1 MQRSYY
7 TLIASLPHLPLHFEV
22 DRTPI
27 TRPRL
32 AERLRLLDAAD
43 QEVIDQVSAF
53 LVWDRQ
59 PLDRNDDEVIA
70 RYDMLMKTVSNPLVR
85 ILINTRINMRTIVS
99 AMRRRNA
106 GATPPVGVG
115 QWVDHI
121 RRNWDHPEFHLAGRY
136 SWIRPFQELIGE
148 GAAREA
154 QRLLFSV
161 NYRTWSRMAEHY
173 TFSFET
179 IILYLARWEIIDR
192 WTSQD
197 TDVGQQRF
205 EKLISETLGD
215 YANLY

>member
-1 MQRSYY
+1 MHRSYY
-7 TLIASLPHLPLHFEV
+7 TLIASLPHLPLHFEL

-32 AERLRLLDAAD
+32 NERLKLLEDAD
-43 QEVIDQVSAF
+43 RDVIDQMSAF

-59 PLDRNDDEVIA
+59 PLDRNDQEVIE
-70 RYDMLMKTVSNPLVR
+70 RYDNLMRTVSNPLVR
-85 ILINTRINMRTIVS
+85 ALINTRINMRTIVS
-99 AMRRRNA
+99 AVRRRKA
-106 GATPPVGVG
+106 GGSPPVGVG

-121 RRNWDHPEFHLAGRY
+121 RRNWEHPEFRLAGRY
-136 SWIRPFQELIGE
+136 AWIRPFQDLIDE

-173 TFSFET
+173 AFSFEGL
-179 IILYLARWEIIDR
+179 ILYLARWEIIDR

-197 TDVGQQRF
+197 ANAGQQRF
-205 EKLISETLGD
+205 EKLISETLGEH
-215 YANLY
+215 ANLY